1 MVRPWFETRLKYL
14 LLASPHFVVVR
25 SSRSRGGTLRRWLVA
40 ILLVSKL
47 SPSAPA
53 LAAAPKLAVF
63 DLELIDTSVEGDA
76 PSPKAVQDRL
86 MRAGDQLRKELAQ
99 SGKFEIVDIAPVKAA
114 AHDSNLQAC
123 GGCDLKFAQTLGAD
137 LVLTGVVR
145 KISDLIINIS
155 LFVRDVPSGR
165 LVTAMNAD
173 MRGDT
178 DESWSRTTSYL
189 VRNRL
194 LAPNYGAPQ

>member
-1 MVRPWFETRLKYL
+1 
-14 LLASPHFVVVR
+14 
-25 SSRSRGGTLRRWLVA
+25 LREWLVA
-40 ILLVSKL
+40 ILLMSAL
-47 SPSAPA
+47 SAPA
-53 LAAAPKLAVF
+53 VAAAPKLAVF
-63 DLELIDTSVEGDA
+63 DLELIDTSVEGNA
-76 PSPKAVQDRL
+76 PPPKAVQDRL
-86 MRAGDQLRKELAQ
+86 MRAGEQLRRELAQ
-99 SGKFEIVDIAPVKAA
+99 SGKFEIVDIAPVKTA

-123 GGCDLKFAQTLGAD
+123 GGCDVEFAQQIGAD

-165 LVTAMNAD
+165 LVAAMNAD

-178 DESWSRTTSYL
+178 DESWSRTTGYL

-194 LAPNYGAPQ
+194 LAPNYGAPQRQ